1 MDEIEKITK
10 AKMYIEK
17 LANGENP
24 INNQKVADNDV
35 VNNDMVASNTPTS
48 RNGLSVR

>member
-1 MDEIEKITK
+1 MDMDTMDE
-10 AKMYIEK
+10 YIE
-17 LANGENP
+17 AGYP
-24 INNQKVADNDV
+24 IDGVQLVRVDNDV